1 LAFGETTSSRL
12 IESVD
17 DFINLSEHKDK
28 FLIGGGMPKFVNKK
42 GK

>member
-17 DFINLSEHKDK
+17 DFIDLSAEKNK
-28 FLIGGGMPKFVNKK
+28 FLIGNLKTKFVSKK
-42 GK
+42 KK